1 MMSRASSAGDTIA
14 CFLVGS
20 HDSQTPA
27 YERDCGSANQRT
39 SRCWVGR
46 SAIASASVR
55 QTSASPGS
63 GRMQGAAWDARAS
76 GVAVAAPASSV
87 TLPLDWRAR
96 CAAKVPPRRGE
107 VGTRSCTRPEERCAT
122 NSGAGAPRE
131 WLGGPAFD
139 ADVPRQQ
146 PPPPI
151 ACPRR
156 MLTRSPLHRHTAIT
170 MRAPKSHA
178 STRVTRHGIEL

>member
-1 MMSRASSAGDTIA
+1 
-14 CFLVGS
+14 
-20 HDSQTPA
+20 
-27 YERDCGSANQRT
+27 
-39 SRCWVGR
+39 
-46 SAIASASVR
+46 
-55 QTSASPGS
+55 
-63 GRMQGAAWDARAS
+63 MQGAAWDARAS

-131 WLGGPAFD
+131 WLGGPAFA
-139 ADVPRQQ
+139 ADIPRQQ

-151 ACPRR
+151 ACPKR

-170 MRAPKSHA
+170 IRHRKFMPLPGLL
-178 STRVTRHGIEL
+178 VTVLSYETLETDLLDEWEALQLGELLV